1 MIHDKVKRTSVEVAA
16 ISMSIVPEGR
26 DANDTKKTTGRGEVW
41 RGTQCIQYK
50 VIEFEVDD
58 RRTKKSMSAENTK
71 GAISTLRSLPLKY
84 EIIVANDLE

>member
-1 MIHDKVKRTSVEVAA
+1 MLTTPKDHGERR
-16 ISMSIVPEGR
+16 SMEG
-26 DANDTKKTTGRGEVW
+26 W

-50 VIEFEVDD
+50 VIEFKVDD

-84 EIIVANDLE
+84 GIIVSNDLE

>member
-1 MIHDKVKRTSVEVAA
+1 MLA
-16 ISMSIVPEGR
+16 ISMSIVPEAR
-26 DANDTKKTTGRGEVW
+26 DANDTKKTTGREVW
-41 RGTQCIQYK
+41 RGTQSIQYK

-84 EIIVANDLE
+84 EIIVFNDLE